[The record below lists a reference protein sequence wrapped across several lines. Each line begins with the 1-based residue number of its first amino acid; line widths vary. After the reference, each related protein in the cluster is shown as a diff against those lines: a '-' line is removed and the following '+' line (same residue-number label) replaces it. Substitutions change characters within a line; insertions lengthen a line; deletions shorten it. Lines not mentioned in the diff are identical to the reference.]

1 MNQGEAAL
9 VRVGQGWDL
18 HRLIAGG
25 PLRIGGIDIAHDRA
39 SQGHSDGDVVL
50 HVLTDAIL
58 GALGAGDI
66 GQHFPDDDP
75 RWRGADSAVFLREAL
90 YLCRERGFAV
100 GCVDV
105 TVMLERPKIGPHRK
119 AMLAH
124 LAELLE
130 VPSDR
135 VSVKAKTSEGL
146 GAIGAGEAVAAMAV
160 VGLVL
165 SR

>member
-1 MNQGEAAL
+1 MSRDESAL
-9 VRVGQGWDL
+9 VRIGQGLDL
-18 HRLIAGG
+18 HRLIPGG
-25 PLRIGGIDIAHDRA
+25 PLRLGGIDLPHDRA

-66 GQHFPDDDP
+66 GQHFPDDDS

-90 YLCRERGFAV
+90 NLCRERGFAV

-119 AMLAH
+119 AMVDH

-130 VPSDR
+130 VSAER

-146 GAIGAGEAVAAMAV
+146 GPIGAGEAVAAMAV

-165 SR
+165 WR